1 MYRSTGVCRIDKI
14 GIPDDFPAAA
24 KDVLYYHLTPIRG
37 AGTIYIP
44 VDTKVFMR
52 PVISKEQ
59 ALELIASIP
68 SIEESPNFSKDQKA
82 LAEHYKSLLQTH
94 DCATLVQLIKN
105 INKKPAFSMKKGKQ
119 REKTDTQY
127 RKQAEELLRGRIIHS
142 AGNSTGKSVRLYQ
155 AAVKIKRRI
164 NALSLFLF
172 MYSQFILNRH
182 GKTALYPLPWRFL
195 FAVLKD
201 NLKDAP
207 RTCSRWP

>member
-1 MYRSTGVCRIDKI
+1 MFQKGDYIVYRSTGVCRIDKI

-52 PVISKEQ
+52 PVISKQQ

-68 SIEESPNFSKDQKA
+68 SIEESPYFSKDQKA

-105 INKKPAFSMKKGKQ
+105 INKKTRVLNEKGKTAG
-119 REKTDTQY
+119 KTDTQY
-127 RKQAEELLRGRIIHS
+127 RKQAEELLREELSIALEVPLEKVSDYIKQQLKLS
-142 AGNSTGKSVRLYQ
+142 AV
-155 AAVKIKRRI
+155 
-164 NALSLFLF
+164 
-172 MYSQFILNRH
+172 
-182 GKTALYPLPWRFL
+182 
-195 FAVLKD
+195 
-201 NLKDAP
+201 
-207 RTCSRWP
+207 